1 MRSLVASQVAH
12 CCSRSGTSSERVL
25 ASWIPRATPDT
36 EPDLTRQLEFAEKV
50 ALVTGAASGIGKA
63 TVSSFARKGAT
74 VILADINSDAGER
87 VAADLRSEG
96 NDAVFVRT
104 DVSDSDQCL
113 ALVDF
118 IKTNFGRLDI
128 ACNNAGIA
136 DGVAPPATHEL
147 PLDVWRR
154 MIDVDLS
161 GVFYCLQAELPLLLS
176 TGAGVIVNTASLQSF
191 ISFPRTAAYTAA
203 KHGVHG
209 LTKAIAKEYG
219 PQGIR
224 CNAVAPG
231 VVDTPLTREILS
243 NDTWRAALEEKIPLG
258 RTATPE
264 DVASVMTWLC
274 SEGGRYLNGVC
285 LPVDGGFLT

>member
-1 MRSLVASQVAH
+1 LN
-12 CCSRSGTSSERVL
+12 
-25 ASWIPRATPDT
+25 
-36 EPDLTRQLEFAEKV
+36 RQLQFAEKV

-63 TVSSFARKGAT
+63 SVSAFARQGAT
-74 VILADINSDAGER
+74 VILADINDEDGER

-96 NDAVFVRT
+96 NDAVFVHT
-104 DVSDSDQCL
+104 DVSEPDQCS

-118 IKTNFGRLDI
+118 IETKYGRLDI

-161 GVFYCLQAELPLLLS
+161 GVFYCLQAELPLLLA
-176 TGAGVIVNTASLQSF
+176 TGNGSIVNTASLQSF
-191 ISFPRTAAYTAA
+191 ITFPRTAAYTAA
-203 KHGVHG
+203 KHGVLG

-231 VVDTPLTREILS
+231 VVNTGLTREILS
-243 NDTWRAALEEKIPLG
+243 NDMWRAALEEKIPLG
-258 RTATPE
+258 RTAVPE
-264 DVASVMTWLC
+264 DVARVMTWLC
-274 SEGGRYLNGVC
+274 SEGAHYVNGACV
-285 LPVDGGFLT
+285 PVDGGFLT